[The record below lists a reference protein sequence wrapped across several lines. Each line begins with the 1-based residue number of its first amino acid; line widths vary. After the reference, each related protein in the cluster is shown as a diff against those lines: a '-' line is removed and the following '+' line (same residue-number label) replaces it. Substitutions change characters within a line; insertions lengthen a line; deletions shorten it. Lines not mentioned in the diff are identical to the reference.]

1 MTDMANKSATSYS
14 PIRFIM
20 SVALLCLISLALLMA
35 RILTSDSMRY
45 IFLFWNLVLAIIPPL
60 VGYLLYQRVKAH
72 GWLEWKQVV
81 LTVVFLAFLPN
92 SFYLVTDFIH
102 LRETYEASLMY
113 DVVLLTSF
121 MISGLVLGYSAV
133 YMMHK
138 SLKTRLSEEKAYIS
152 VLVLFLAISFAIY
165 LGRFTRWNT
174 WDLLFQPAGLLFD
187 VSDRFINP
195 AVHTDT
201 YMVTSVIFLV
211 LTSVYIV
218 IYEGLQ
224 LARRI

>member
-1 MTDMANKSATSYS
+1 MAKKAAISYS

-20 SVALLCLISLALLMA
+20 SVVLLCLISMALLFA
-35 RILTSDSMRY
+35 RILSSDSMRY
-45 IFLFWNLVLAIIPPL
+45 IFLLWNLILATIPPL
-60 VGYLLYQRVKAH
+60 VAYLLYQRVRIN
-72 GWLEWKQVV
+72 GWLEWKQIA

-92 SFYLVTDFIH
+92 SFYLVTDFVH
-102 LRETYEASLMY
+102 LRETYEASLMF
-113 DVVLLTSF
+113 DVVLLASF
-121 MISGLVLGYSAV
+121 MLSGLVLGYSAV
-133 YMMHK
+133 FLMHK
-138 SLKTRLSEEKAYIS
+138 TLKTRLSEEKAYITI
-152 VLVLFLAISFAIY
+152 LGLFVAVSFAIY

-174 WDLLFQPAGLLFD
+174 WDLLLQPAGLLFD

-201 YMVTSVIFLV
+201 YMVTSVIFLM
-211 LTSVYIV
+211 LASVYIV